1 MRARTPVLMLGLD
14 AAELTLIERMIA
26 AGKMPALAALRARG
40 CFGALESPAEAYAGA
55 VWPSFYTGCDV
66 PWHGIFHNKL
76 WRPDAMRCEVP
87 DDRWIASRPF
97 WEGLGARGLR
107 LCIIDVPMILG
118 EPRPINGL
126 YLGGWGTHDLIS
138 KGSEPK
144 TLWRELERRYG
155 APLMPVEHFGPQTG
169 ATLER
174 LADSLLRS
182 TEQMERIA
190 CDLLAR
196 ERWDFACVVFGATHR
211 AGHYLWDLSQLEE
224 NALSQEQRRRLGS
237 ARDDIYA
244 AVDRALAAV
253 LEKATPDTLVIAFA
267 VHGMGPNPG
276 WGDLAADILDAAFAS
291 VARAPKKG
299 LLYSLRRRLP
309 FAWVRPLL
317 ERLPMT
323 VTDRLVSLW
332 SSGMYDWR
340 TTRQFPVPMDHAA
353 YVRVSLRGRERD
365 GIVATGEEYDSAC
378 AALERLFLGLRDRT
392 TSRPIASQVVRAY
405 AEAPAL
411 ATHRALLPDLV
422 VPWDG
427 PRAAETRELYSA
439 ESPTFRYAVPRRL
452 PSGRSGNHT
461 GRGWFVAA
469 GTGVAPGRRVD
480 GHDILD
486 LAPTVLRWLGAPP
499 SAELQ
504 GRPIPLA

>member
-237 ARDDIYA
+237 AQIG
-244 AVDRALAAV
+244 RAHV
-253 LEKATPDTLVIAFA
+253 
-267 VHGMGPNPG
+267 
-276 WGDLAADILDAAFAS
+276 
-291 VARAPKKG
+291 
-299 LLYSLRRRLP
+299 
-309 FAWVRPLL
+309 
-317 ERLPMT
+317 
-323 VTDRLVSLW
+323 
-332 SSGMYDWR
+332 
-340 TTRQFPVPMDHAA
+340 
-353 YVRVSLRGRERD
+353 
-365 GIVATGEEYDSAC
+365 
-378 AALERLFLGLRDRT
+378 
-392 TSRPIASQVVRAY
+392 
-405 AEAPAL
+405 
-411 ATHRALLPDLV
+411 
-422 VPWDG
+422 
-427 PRAAETRELYSA
+427 
-439 ESPTFRYAVPRRL
+439 
-452 PSGRSGNHT
+452 
-461 GRGWFVAA
+461 
-469 GTGVAPGRRVD
+469 
-480 GHDILD
+480 
-486 LAPTVLRWLGAPP
+486 
-499 SAELQ
+499 
-504 GRPIPLA
+504 